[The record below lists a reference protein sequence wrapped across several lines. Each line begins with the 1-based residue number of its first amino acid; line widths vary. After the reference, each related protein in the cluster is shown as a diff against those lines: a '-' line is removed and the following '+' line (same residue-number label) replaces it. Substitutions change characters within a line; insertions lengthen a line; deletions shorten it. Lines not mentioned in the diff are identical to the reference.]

1 MMLGSVTS
9 NALASTL
16 NALALRQSVIA
27 TNIAN
32 VNTPNYRAQ
41 VVSFEGALAKSIEE
55 GSGVVTATITRSDEA
70 TKLNGNNVNLDT
82 ETLASTEAL
91 LRYQF
96 AARAVEGP
104 ATSMRTAMR
113 TN

>member
-1 MMLGSVTS
+1 MLGSVVS

-16 NALALRQSVIA
+16 SALSLRQSVIA

-55 GSGVVTATITRSDEA
+55 GSGHVTAAVTRSDEP

-82 ETLASTEAL
+82 ETLASTDAL

-96 AARAVEGP
+96 AARAVDGP
-104 ATSMRTAMR
+104 VNGLRTAMR

>member
-1 MMLGSVTS
+1 MLGSVTS

-16 NALALRQSVIA
+16 TALSLRQSVIA

-32 VNTPNYRAQ
+32 INTPDYRAQ
-41 VVSFEGALAKSIEE
+41 VVSFEGALARSIEE
-55 GSGVVTATITRSDEA
+55 GSGVISPTVTRSDEP
-70 TKLNGNNVNLDT
+70 TKLNGNNVNLDV

-96 AARAVEGP
+96 AAKAVEGP
-104 ATSMRTAMR
+104 VTGLRTAMR